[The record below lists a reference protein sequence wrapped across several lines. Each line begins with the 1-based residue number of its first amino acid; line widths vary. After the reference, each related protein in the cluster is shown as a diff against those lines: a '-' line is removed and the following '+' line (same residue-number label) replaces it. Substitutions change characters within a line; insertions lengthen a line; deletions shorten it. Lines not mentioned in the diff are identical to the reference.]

1 MPKDRREIRR
11 TLLDVAGGQSG
22 LFTAAQAL
30 SAGYSYQ
37 AQKYHVD
44 HGNWARIDRALFR
57 LPEWPVGPHEDLM
70 RWVLWSRGKGVISH
84 ETALSVNGLG
94 DVDPTRVHLSVP
106 PNFRMSAPG
115 VELHRGAL
123 SQSDV
128 AHHDG
133 LSITT
138 AARTVLDVA
147 AGDLDADQ
155 FRQAVSEAIQ
165 RGMVTR
171 KELLARA
178 DAFGT
183 HAALRIER
191 ALVEPLT

>member
-57 LPEWPVGPHEDLM
+57 LPEWPAGPHEDLM

-94 DVDPTRVHLSVP
+94 DVDPARVHLSVP

-123 SQSDV
+123 PQSDV
-128 AHHDG
+128 AHDDG

-138 AARTVLDVA
+138 AGRTVLDVA

-155 FRQAVSEAIQ
+155 FRQAVSEAIR